1 MDLTRYSVD
10 HCSFCAKRFLVFLF
24 YMYLLVRYVFV
35 AFANDCNYALLLLFL
50 LLLTSTF
57 GEKLYSVLLFVFY
70 TACRGR
76 HSGG

>member
-35 AFANDCNYALLLLFL
+35 AFANDCNYVLLILLL
-50 LLLTSTF
+50 
-57 GEKLYSVLLFVFY
+57 YY
-70 TACRGR
+70 
-76 HSGG
+76 